1 MQIHAE
7 TTLFAHAKP
16 ASAPRRAVLRTP
28 NAKTP
33 AGTLHVDLVL
43 PAAPR
48 ATRRAR
54 PAGAAAR
61 GPRPAA
67 PRTMRCT
74 FILGDLPGA
83 STAAPGGPVA
93 AAPAHAPEPLPLR
106 NQLGLINQRIKPV
119 LGNVA
124 RRGMRYGI
132 LLGLVACTALT
143 VAAPIV
149 GPFCAVAAAGLSAA
163 VPVVLIACV
172 IGGAIVEWVARSR
185 RIRHVAV
192 DDVCKLEE
200 IYTHLQEVRRREG
213 KVPLEDRE
221 AWHKVNAMLEEMSG
235 GFWRG
240 VRLILADQ
248 FRVRMHC
255 GRYQV
260 GSIFQETLTPAS
272 ESVAT
277 LASQKVG

>member
-1 MQIHAE
+1 MQVTAS
-7 TTLFAHAKP
+7 TKLYAHGKP
-16 ASAPRRAVLRTP
+16 VSSTRRAVLRTP
-28 NAKTP
+28 NANAPT
-33 AGTLHVDLVL
+33 GTLHVDVVL

-54 PAGAAAR
+54 PLGAAAR
-61 GPRPAA
+61 GPQPAA
-67 PRTMRCT
+67 PYTLRCAFT
-74 FILGDLPGA
+74 IADLPGA
-83 STAAPGGPVA
+83 STGKPDGLLA
-93 AAPAHAPEPLPLR
+93 AAPAPEPLPLR

-132 LLGLVACTALT
+132 VLGVVVCAALT

-149 GPFCAVAAAGLSAA
+149 GPFCAIAAAGLSAA

-185 RIRHVAV
+185 RIKHVAV
-192 DDVCKLEE
+192 DDVRKLEE
-200 IYTHLQEVRRREG
+200 IYTHLQEVRRHEG
-213 KVPLEDRE
+213 KVPIEDRE

-260 GSIFQETLTPAS
+260 GSIFEETLTPAR
-272 ESVAT
+272 EPAP
-277 LASQKVG
+277 AAEAEKVG